1 MDPLTLALATFGIQ
15 KLRGKSTGRSFRDAF
30 LVGGGSAAIGAMG
43 GAGMGIGTG
52 APLSGAKAMWGAP
65 GTAGVAH
72 GHTPLNVAATK
83 GTGIRGLMQKAG
95 PWWEKQSTGAKL
107 GWGMAGAVGAGELM
121 GDDEIKPPFTEE
133 DYKKAYEKQSNLAS
147 GMFQGASYSGSPSL
161 YSNQN
166 VYSYQTGGLASIQKF
181 NEGGISYMPS
191 KIEHNEK
198 DTNNYIRATGYV
210 EDGTGVG
217 DKDED
222 TILAQLADGE
232 FVSRA
237 DAILGAG
244 IMSGAA
250 PSDPKDMRK
259 KGAAF
264 FYDQQ
269 KKFKRIF
276 DLLNASKKTIN

>member
-30 LVGGGSAAIGAMG
+30 LMGGGAYGIGQMG
-43 GAGMGIGTG
+43 GGGIGIGTG
-52 APLSGAKAMWGAP
+52 APLSGAKAMWG
-65 GTAGVAH
+65 TAGATTMKQGVAQK
-72 GHTPLNVAATK
+72 TA
-83 GTGIRGLMQKAG
+83 GTGIRG
-95 PWWEKQSTGAKL
+95 WWGGLTPGGKVGV
-107 GWGMAGAVGAGELM
+107 GMAGAVGAGEFL

-133 DYKKAYEKQSNLAS
+133 DYKKAYEKQSQLAS

-166 VYSYQTGGLASIQKF
+166 VYSYNTGGLASIQKF

-250 PSDPKDMRK
+250 PGDPKDMRK

-269 KKFKRIF
+269 KKFKRLF

>member
-1 MDPLTLALATFGIQ
+1 MYPLTLALATFGIQ
-15 KLRGKSTGRSFRDAF
+15 KLRGKSTGSSFRDAF
-30 LVGGGSAAIGAMG
+30 LVGGGSHLMGQMG
-43 GAGMGIGTG
+43 GGGIGIGTG
-52 APLSGAKAMWGAP
+52 APLSGAKAMWG
-65 GTAGVAH
+65 TAG
-72 GHTPLNVAATK
+72 TAATK
-83 GTGIRGLMQKAG
+83 ATVGAAGQTFPGAAAVKGTGSRG
-95 PWWEKQSTGAKL
+95 WWGGLTPGGKVGA
-107 GWGMAGAVGAGELM
+107 GMAGSVLAGELL
-121 GDDEIKPPFTEE
+121 GEDEIKPPFTEE
-133 DYKKAYEKQSNLAS
+133 DYKKAYEKQSKLAS
-147 GMFQGASYSGSPSL
+147 GMFQGASYSGTPSL

-166 VYSYQTGGLASIQKF
+166 VYSYNTGGLASIQKF
-181 NEGGISYMPS
+181 SEGGVSYMPS

-244 IMSGAA
+244 IMAGAA
-250 PSDPKDMRK
+250 PSDPKDMRR

-276 DLLNASKKTIN
+276 DLLHASKKTIN

>member
-30 LVGGGSAAIGAMG
+30 LVGGGAYGVGQMG
-43 GAGMGIGTG
+43 GGGIGIGTG
-52 APLSGAKAMWGAP
+52 APLSGAKAMWGTAP
-65 GTAGVAH
+65 QAAVAGAAPIQGATAG
-72 GHTPLNVAATK
+72 AA
-83 GTGIRGLMQKAG
+83 GTGIRGWWSGLG
-95 PWWEKQSTGAKL
+95 PGGKL
-107 GWGMAGAVGAGELM
+107 GYGMAGAVGIGELL
-121 GDDEIKPPFTEE
+121 GDDEIEPPFTEE
-133 DYKKAYEKQSNLAS
+133 DYKKAYEKQSQLAS
-147 GMFQGASYSGSPSL
+147 GMFQGASYSGTPSL

-250 PSDPKDMRK
+250 PGDPKDMRK

-269 KKFKRIF
+269 KKFKRLF

>member
-30 LVGGGSAAIGAMG
+30 LVGGGAYGIGQMG
-43 GAGMGIGTG
+43 GAGMGIGQG
-52 APLSGAKAMWGAP
+52 APLSGAKAMWGTGA
-65 GTAGVAH
+65 TTKAAGQTVA
-72 GHTPLNVAATK
+72 GSGIK
-83 GTGIRGLMQKAG
+83 GWWGGLG
-95 PWWEKQSTGAKL
+95 PGAKL

>member
-30 LVGGGSAAIGAMG
+30 LVGGGSHLIGQMG
-43 GAGMGIGTG
+43 GAGMGIGQD
-52 APLSGAKAMWGAP
+52 APFSGAKAMWGAP
-65 GTAGVAH
+65 TQKAIPGVTH
-72 GHTPLNVAATK
+72 GHRPLNIAGTVAKK
-83 GTGIRGLMQKAG
+83 GTGIRG
-95 PWWEKQSTGAKL
+95 WWEGLTPGGKIGA
-107 GWGMAGAVGAGELM
+107 GMAGSVLAGELM

-133 DYKKAYEKQSNLAS
+133 DYKKACEKQSKLAS
-147 GMFQGASYSGSPSL
+147 GIFQGASYSGTPSL

-166 VYSYQTGGLASIQKF
+166 VYSYNTGGLASIQKF
-181 NEGGISYMPS
+181 SEGGVSYMPS

-250 PSDPKDMRK
+250 PGDPKDMRK

-276 DLLNASKKTIN
+276 DLLHASKKTIN

>member
-30 LVGGGSAAIGAMG
+30 LVGGGAYGIGQMG
-43 GAGMGIGTG
+43 GGGIGIGTG
-52 APLSGAKAMWGAP
+52 PPLSGAKAMWGTA
-65 GTAGVAH
+65 GTAATAGSAPNFAA
-72 GHTPLNVAATK
+72 TAATK
-83 GTGIRGLMQKAG
+83 GTGIRG
-95 PWWEKQSTGAKL
+95 WWGGLTPGGKL
-107 GWGMAGAVGAGELM
+107 GAGMAGSVLAGELM
-121 GDDEIKPPFTEE
+121 GEDDPKPPFTEE
-133 DYKKAYEKQSNLAS
+133 DYRKAYEKQSKLAS
-147 GMFQGASYSGSPSL
+147 GMFQGASYSGTPSL

-166 VYSYQTGGLASIQKF
+166 VYSYNTGGLASIQKF
-181 NEGGISYMPS
+181 SEGGVSYMPS

-250 PSDPKDMRK
+250 PGDPKDMRR

>member
-30 LVGGGSAAIGAMG
+30 LVGGGSHLIGTMGG
-43 GAGMGIGTG
+43 GAGIGIGTG
-52 APLSGAKAMWGAP
+52 APLSGAKAMWGTA
-65 GTAGVAH
+65 GTAATAGAAPIQ
-72 GHTPLNVAATK
+72 GATAATA
-83 GTGIRGLMQKAG
+83 GTGIRG
-95 PWWEKQSTGAKL
+95 WWGGLTPGGKVGV
-107 GWGMAGAVGAGELM
+107 GMAGAVGAGEFL

-133 DYKKAYEKQSNLAS
+133 DYKKAYEKQSQLAS

-166 VYSYQTGGLASIQKF
+166 VYSYNTGGLASIQKF
-181 NEGGISYMPS
+181 SEGGVSYMPS

-250 PSDPKDMRK
+250 PGDPKDMRR

>member
-30 LVGGGSAAIGAMG
+30 LVGGGAYGIGQLSAS
-43 GAGMGIGTG
+43 GAGMGIGQG
-52 APLSGAKAMWGAP
+52 APFSGAKAMWGAAP
-65 GTAGVAH
+65 ATTMKQGVAQTTAGS
-72 GHTPLNVAATK
+72 GIK
-83 GTGIRGLMQKAG
+83 GWWSGLG
-95 PWWEKQSTGAKL
+95 PGAKL
-107 GWGMAGAVGAGELM
+107 GYGMAGAVGAGELM

-133 DYKKAYEKQSNLAS
+133 DYKKAYDKQSNLAS
-147 GMFQGASYSGSPSL
+147 GMFGGASYSGTPPL

-166 VYSYQTGGLASIQKF
+166 VYSYHTGGLASIQKF

-250 PSDPKDMRK
+250 PGDPKDMRK

-276 DLLNASKKTIN
+276 DLLHASKKTIN

>member
-43 GAGMGIGTG
+43 GAGMGIGQGT
-52 APLSGAKAMWGAP
+52 PLSGAKALWGT
-65 GTAGVAH
+65 GS
-72 GHTPLNVAATK
+72 TK
-83 GTGIRGLMQKAG
+83 VGPQVTQGTGIKGFMQSKAM
-95 PWWEKQSTGAKL
+95 PWWNKQSTGAKL
-107 GWGMAGAVGAGELM
+107 GYGMGASVLAGELL
-121 GDDEIKPPFTEE
+121 GDDEVKPPFTEE
-133 DYKKAYEKQSNLAS
+133 DYKRAYEKQSNLAS
-147 GMFQGASYSGSPSL
+147 GMFQGASYSGTPSL

-166 VYSYQTGGLASIQKF
+166 VYSYHTGGLASIQKF

>member
-43 GAGMGIGTG
+43 GAGMGIGQG
-52 APLSGAKAMWGAP
+52 APLSGIKSFWGTPGVNTATMQAKGATPVKATGLQGFMKNKAM
-65 GTAGVAH
+65 
-72 GHTPLNVAATK
+72 
-83 GTGIRGLMQKAG
+83 
-95 PWWEKQSTGAKL
+95 PWWNKQSTGAKL
-107 GWGMAGAVGAGELM
+107 GYGMAAAVGAGELFK
-121 GDDEIKPPFTEE
+121 GDDPKPPFTEE
-133 DYKKAYEKQSNLAS
+133 DYKKAYEKQSQAHKGIGDYAS
-147 GMFQGASYSGSPSL
+147 NWSAVPSL

-166 VYSYQTGGLASIQKF
+166 VYNYNTGGLASVQKF
-181 NEGGISYMPS
+181 NQGGVSYLPS
-191 KIEHNEK
+191 KTTHDEK
-198 DTNNYIRATGYV
+198 DTHNYIRAGGYL
-210 EDGTGVG
+210 EDPQG

-244 IMSGAA
+244 ILEGASI
-250 PSDPKDMRK
+250 SDRKEMRK
-259 KGAAF
+259 KGATF
-264 FYDQQ
+264 FYEQQ

-276 DLLNASKKTIN
+276 DLLHASKKTEH

>member
-30 LVGGGSAAIGAMG
+30 LVGGGSHLIGTMGG
-43 GAGMGIGTG
+43 GAGMGIGQG
-52 APLSGAKAMWGAP
+52 APFSGAKAMWG
-65 GTAGVAH
+65 TAG
-72 GHTPLNVAATK
+72 ATTMKQGVTQTTAGSGIK
-83 GTGIRGLMQKAG
+83 GWWSGLG
-95 PWWEKQSTGAKL
+95 PGAKL
-107 GWGMAGAVGAGELM
+107 GYGMAGAVGAGELL
-121 GDDEIKPPFTEE
+121 GDDEVKPPFTEE
-133 DYKKAYEKQSNLAS
+133 DYKKAYEKQSQLAS
-147 GMFQGASYSGSPSL
+147 GMFQGASYSGTPSL

-166 VYSYQTGGLASIQKF
+166 VYSYNTGGLASVQKF
-181 NEGGISYMPS
+181 NEGGVSYMPS

-250 PSDPKDMRK
+250 PGDPKDMRR

>member
-30 LVGGGSAAIGAMG
+30 LVGGGAYGIGQMG
-43 GAGMGIGTG
+43 GAGMGIGQG
-52 APLSGAKAMWGAP
+52 APLSGAKALWGTGA
-65 GTAGVAH
+65 TTKAAGQTV
-72 GHTPLNVAATK
+72 G
-83 GTGIRGLMQKAG
+83 GTGIRGLMSKAG
-95 PWWEKQSTGAKL
+95 PWWAKQSTGAKL
-107 GWGMAGAVGAGELM
+107 GYGMAGAVGAGELM

>member
-30 LVGGGSAAIGAMG
+30 LVGGGAYGIGQMG
-43 GAGMGIGTG
+43 GAGMGIGQG
-52 APLSGAKAMWGAP
+52 APFSGAKAMWG
-65 GTAGVAH
+65 TAGAPATQIA
-72 GHTPLNVAATK
+72 GKPLMTAPVKASGIK
-83 GTGIRGLMQKAG
+83 GWWSGLG
-95 PWWEKQSTGAKL
+95 PGAKL
-107 GWGMAGAVGAGELM
+107 GYGMAGAVGAGELL
-121 GDDEIKPPFTEE
+121 GDDEVKPPFTEE
-133 DYKKAYEKQSNLAS
+133 DYKKAYDKQSNLAS

-166 VYSYQTGGLASIQKF
+166 VYSYHKGGLASIQKF

>member
-30 LVGGGSAAIGAMG
+30 LMGGGAYGIGQMG
-43 GAGMGIGTG
+43 GGGIGIGTG
-52 APLSGAKAMWGAP
+52 APLSGAKAMWGTA
-65 GTAGVAH
+65 GTAATKATVG
-72 GHTPLNVAATK
+72 AAGQTFPGAAAVK
-83 GTGIRGLMQKAG
+83 GTGIKGWWGGLTPGGKV
-95 PWWEKQSTGAKL
+95 GA
-107 GWGMAGAVGAGELM
+107 GMAGSVLAGELM
-121 GDDEIKPPFTEE
+121 GEDEIKPPFTEE
-133 DYKKAYEKQSNLAS
+133 DYKKAYEKQSKLTS
-147 GMFQGASYSGSPSL
+147 GMFQGASYSGTPSL

-166 VYSYQTGGLASIQKF
+166 VYSYNTGGLASIQKF
-181 NEGGISYMPS
+181 SEGGVSYMPS

-250 PSDPKDMRK
+250 PGDPKDMRK

-276 DLLNASKKTIN
+276 DLLHASKKTIN

>member
-30 LVGGGSAAIGAMG
+30 LMGGGAYGIGQMG
-43 GAGMGIGTG
+43 GGGIGIGTG
-52 APLSGAKAMWGAP
+52 APLSGAKAMWG
-65 GTAGVAH
+65 TAGATTMKQGVAQK
-72 GHTPLNVAATK
+72 TA
-83 GTGIRGLMQKAG
+83 GTGIRG
-95 PWWEKQSTGAKL
+95 WWGGLTPGGKVGV
-107 GWGMAGAVGAGELM
+107 GMAGAVGAGEFL

-133 DYKKAYEKQSNLAS
+133 DYKKAYEKQSQLAS

-166 VYSYQTGGLASIQKF
+166 VYSYHTGGLASIQKF

-244 IMSGAA
+244 LIEGAS
-250 PSDPKDMRK
+250 PTDTKEMRR
-259 KGAAF
+259 KGATF
-264 FYDQQ
+264 FYGQQ

-276 DLLNASKKTIN
+276 DLLDASKKTKN

>member
-30 LVGGGSAAIGAMG
+30 LVGGGAYGIGKMG
-43 GAGMGIGTG
+43 GAGMGIGQG
-52 APLSGAKAMWGAP
+52 APFSGAKAAWGTGA
-65 GTAGVAH
+65 TTKAAGQTVA
-72 GHTPLNVAATK
+72 GS
-83 GTGIRGLMQKAG
+83 GIRGWWGGLGSAG
-95 PWWEKQSTGAKL
+95 KL
-107 GWGMAGAVGAGELM
+107 GYGMAGASLAGELFKE
-121 GDDEIKPPFTEE
+121 DDPKPPFTEQ
-133 DYKKAYEKQSNLAS
+133 DYKDAYEKQSKAHEGIGNYAS
-147 GMFQGASYSGSPSL
+147 NWNTVPSL

-166 VYSYQTGGLASIQKF
+166 VYNYNHGGLASVQNYNHGGLASVQKF
-181 NEGGISYMPS
+181 NQGGVSYLPS
-191 KIEHNEK
+191 KTTHDEK
-198 DTNNYIRATGYV
+198 DTQNYIRAGGYL
-210 EDGTGVG
+210 EDPQG

-244 IMSGAA
+244 ILEGASLA
-250 PSDPKDMRK
+250 DRKEMRK
-259 KGAAF
+259 KGATF

-276 DLLNASKKTIN
+276 DLLNASKKTTH

>member
-30 LVGGGSAAIGAMG
+30 LVGGGAYGIGQMG
-43 GAGMGIGTG
+43 GAGMGIGQG
-52 APLSGAKAMWGAP
+52 APLSGAKAMWGTSGAAA
-65 GTAGVAH
+65 TAGAAPIQ
-72 GHTPLNVAATK
+72 GATAATT
-83 GTGIRGLMQKAG
+83 GTGIKGWWGGLG
-95 PWWEKQSTGAKL
+95 PGAKL

-133 DYKKAYEKQSNLAS
+133 DYKKAYEKQSKLTS
-147 GMFQGASYSGSPSL
+147 GMFQGASYSGTPSL

-166 VYSYQTGGLASIQKF
+166 VYSYNTGGLASIQKF
-181 NEGGISYMPS
+181 NEGGVSYMPS

-250 PSDPKDMRK
+250 PGDPKDMRK

-276 DLLNASKKTIN
+276 DLLHASKKTIN

>member
-43 GAGMGIGTG
+43 GAGVGIGTG
-52 APLSGAKAMWGAP
+52 APLSGAKALWGTT
-65 GTAGVAH
+65 GTAGVTH
-72 GHTPLNVAATK
+72 GHAPLNVAATK
-83 GTGIRGLMQKAG
+83 GSGIRGLMQKAG
-95 PWWEKQSTGAKL
+95 PWWSGLGPGAKL
-107 GWGMAGAVGAGELM
+107 GWGMAGAVGAGELLK
-121 GDDEIKPPFTEE
+121 DDEVKPPFTEE
-133 DYKKAYEKQSNLAS
+133 DYRKAYEKQSKLTS
-147 GMFQGASYSGSPSL
+147 GMFTGASYSGTPSL

-166 VYSYQTGGLASIQKF
+166 VYSYNTGGLASIQKF
-181 NEGGISYMPS
+181 SEGGVSYMPS

-198 DTNNYIRATGYV
+198 DTNNYVRATGYV

-244 IMSGAA
+244 IMAGAA
-250 PSDPKDMRK
+250 PSDPKDMRR

-276 DLLNASKKTIN
+276 DLLHASKKTIN

>member
-30 LVGGGSAAIGAMG
+30 LMGGGAYGIGQMG
-43 GAGMGIGTG
+43 GGGIGIGTG
-52 APLSGAKAMWGAP
+52 APLSGAKAMWG
-65 GTAGVAH
+65 TAGATTMKQGVAQK
-72 GHTPLNVAATK
+72 TA
-83 GTGIRGLMQKAG
+83 GTGIRG
-95 PWWEKQSTGAKL
+95 WWGGLTPGGKVGV
-107 GWGMAGAVGAGELM
+107 GMAGAVGAGEFL

-133 DYKKAYEKQSNLAS
+133 DYKKAYEKQSQLAS

-166 VYSYQTGGLASIQKF
+166 VYSYHTGGLASIQKF

-250 PSDPKDMRK
+250 PGDPKDMRK

-269 KKFKRIF
+269 KKFKRLF

>member
-30 LVGGGSAAIGAMG
+30 LMGGGAYGIGQMG

-52 APLSGAKAMWGAP
+52 APLSGAKAMWGTA
-65 GTAGVAH
+65 GTAATKATVG
-72 GHTPLNVAATK
+72 AAGKTFPGAAAVK
-83 GTGIRGLMQKAG
+83 GTGIRG
-95 PWWEKQSTGAKL
+95 WWGGLTPGGKVGA
-107 GWGMAGAVGAGELM
+107 GMAGSVLAGELL
-121 GDDEIKPPFTEE
+121 GEDEIKPPFTEE
-133 DYKKAYEKQSNLAS
+133 DYKKAYEKQSKLAS
-147 GMFQGASYSGSPSL
+147 GIFQGASYSGTPSL

-166 VYSYQTGGLASIQKF
+166 VYSYNTGGLASVQKF
-181 NEGGISYMPS
+181 NEGGVSYMPS

-244 IMSGAA
+244 IM
-250 PSDPKDMRK
+250 
-259 KGAAF
+259 
-264 FYDQQ
+264 
-269 KKFKRIF
+269 
-276 DLLNASKKTIN
+276 

>member
-30 LVGGGSAAIGAMG
+30 IVGGGAYGIGKLAPG
-43 GAGMGIGTG
+43 TGIGTG
-52 APLSGAKAMWGAP
+52 APFSSAAKMW
-65 GTAGVAH
+65 GTAG
-72 GHTPLNVAATK
+72 TAATVGPAPTFAK
-83 GTGIRGLMQKAG
+83 TAATTGTGLRGWWSGLG
-95 PWWEKQSTGAKL
+95 PGAKL

-121 GDDEIKPPFTEE
+121 GDDEVKPPFTEE

-147 GMFQGASYSGSPSL
+147 GMFGGASYSGTPPL

-166 VYSYQTGGLASIQKF
+166 VYSYHTGGLASIQKF